1 MNVVINGIE
10 FQNVDFTDVSTAA
23 AYEAGLADFQNIT
36 GKQHENMSALIRD
49 VCDIVAD
56 WVDAVLGEGSSDRL
70 FDGKQSLTLATDIM
84 RDMIAASSDAFDAY
98 KQKTEQLTADII
110 AKRQKSGNRQQ
121 RREENRNLGKK
132 NRSGNTADRYDYNRV
147 AR

>member
-10 FQNVDFTDVSTAA
+10 FQNVDFTDASTAA
-23 AYEAGLADFQNIT
+23 AYEAGLADFQNIA
-36 GKQHENMSALIRD
+36 GNQHENMSSLIRD

-56 WVDAVLGEGSSDRL
+56 WADAVLGEGSSDQL
-70 FDGKQSLTLATDIM
+70 FDGKQSLTLATEIM
-84 RDMIAASSDAFDAY
+84 SDMIKASSGAFDAY

-110 AKRQKSGNRQQ
+110 AEKQKAGNRQQ
-121 RREENRNLGKK
+121 RREENRNRGKK
-132 NRSGNTADRYDYNRV
+132 PRSGNTADRYDYNRV